1 MIERNLMTAAGHAA
15 IERAKADG
23 TWEVLAGDP
32 AVPEDLRALLD
43 RDEAAA
49 RHVARFPPSSRRL
62 ILEWIAAAKRPETRR
77 RRITQTVQLA
87 ARNLRAAH
95 PGVRLIRQEEPATG

>member
-1 MIERNLMTAAGHAA
+1 M
-15 IERAKADG
+15 
-23 TWEVLAGDP
+23 
-32 AVPEDLRALLD
+32 LD

-49 RHVARFPPSSRRL
+49 RHVARFPPSSQRL

-77 RRITQTVQLA
+77 RRITRTVQLA

-95 PGVRLIRQEEPATG
+95 PGVRLTRQRERPAGGERRVGPRRAGRWPNATELRLRWTSPRGGVIL